1 MVYSQS
7 KTGRQTVHITEVHHV
22 MILKFHCNIRNSNIV
37 VLFFQYF
44 KEFSLYSAFELIFL
58 RVLIEGGILFQIKA
72 PEIEKARFKIFSS
85 NLFSIV

>member
-1 MVYSQS
+1 MY
-7 KTGRQTVHITEVHHV
+7 
-22 MILKFHCNIRNSNIV
+22 ILRKYTMLWFWELHCNIRSSNIV

-58 RVLIEGGILFQIKA
+58 SVLLEGGILFQIEA

-85 NLFSIV
+85 NLFNIV